1 MLIKATARW
10 FFIFHK
16 YEYSS
21 VMNIKKRLSLAQI
34 KRQALLHA
42 GIRPSG
48 YGKKKSTTVMANKKK
63 KLNTRKEKYPSISL
77 D

>member
-1 MLIKATARW
+1 
-10 FFIFHK
+10 
-16 YEYSS
+16 
-21 VMNIKKRLSLAQI
+21 MNIKKRLSLAQI

-42 GIRPSG
+42 GIHPSG